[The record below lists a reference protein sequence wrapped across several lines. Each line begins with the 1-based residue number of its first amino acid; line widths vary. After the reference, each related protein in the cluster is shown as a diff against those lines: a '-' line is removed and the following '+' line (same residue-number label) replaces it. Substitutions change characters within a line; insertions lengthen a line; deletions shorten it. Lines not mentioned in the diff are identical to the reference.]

1 MLRYKSME
9 EKEPGSTGS
18 IEACQEGCQLSINP
32 SRALVHNADAPP
44 SLLASSRISRQP
56 LGVRRSPAQIL
67 KASKTSKTTSTFSDH
82 GTLKN
87 PGPGPVKAAPSQLGG
102 AEASCSPLG
111 RLPTSPE
118 RSQMGRY
125 APADVVRDLTEC
137 VDDVRASWLLARV
150 V

>member
-1 MLRYKSME
+1 MFHHNNFPTS
-9 EKEPGSTGS
+9 
-18 IEACQEGCQLSINP
+18 EGPLNP

-67 KASKTSKTTSTFSDH
+67 KASKTSKTTRIFSDH

-87 PGPGPVKAAPSQLGG
+87 HGPGPVKAAPSQLGS
-102 AEASCSPLG
+102 AEAPCSPLG
-111 RLPTSPE
+111 RLSSSPE
-118 RSQMGRY
+118 WSLVDRY
-125 APADVVRDLTEC
+125 APADVMCDLTEC
-137 VDDVRASWLLARV
+137 VDDVRASWLLASV